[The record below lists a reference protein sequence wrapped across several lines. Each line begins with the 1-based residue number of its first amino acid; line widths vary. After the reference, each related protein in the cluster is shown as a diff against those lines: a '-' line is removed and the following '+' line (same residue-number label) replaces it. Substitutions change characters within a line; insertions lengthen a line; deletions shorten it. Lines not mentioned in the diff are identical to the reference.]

1 MSLNLG
7 TVRLKELFFDKKN
20 LNAAAP
26 FIKEAFK
33 SLPKNFKSKNLVAI
47 GGSLRAISSAIMSA
61 QDYPLKTVHNFAYKF
76 QNHKNFIENLARASV
91 LELGK
96 FGIKK
101 DRFDTIREGALI
113 FLGAVDAVGA
123 QNIYTSGAGFREGV
137 FLSDILRPTRKF
149 PPNFNPSVRS
159 LQDRFLLD
167 DNKTIVK
174 YAKDLFAALEPLHG
188 LDGRYESE
196 LAVAARLHSVAQ
208 CLGFYGEHASS
219 AFFVLNAL
227 NYGFSH
233 AQKCLVAAIIA
244 QNGKKSSSEFER
256 FKNLLPS
263 EEVVRWLSF
272 ILALAKNLDAN
283 CAHKKLE
290 FEFIN
295 HTLQIYGAKELFMA
309 KENIKKMTKP
319 DTFAI
324 CFA

>member
-1 MSLNLG
+1 MSSQN
-7 TVRLKELFFDKKN
+7 
-20 LNAAAP
+20 
-26 FIKEAFK
+26 
-33 SLPKNFKSKNLVAI
+33 
-47 GGSLRAISSAIMSA
+47 
-61 QDYPLKTVHNFAYKF
+61 YPLKTVHNFAYKL
-76 QNHKNFIENLARASV
+76 QNHKNFIESISQASV

-113 FLGAVDAVGA
+113 FLSAAEALGA

-159 LQDRFLLD
+159 LQDRFLLGE
-167 DNKTIVK
+167 NKTIVK
-174 YAKDLFAALEPLHG
+174 YAKDIFAALEPLHELG
-188 LDGRYESE
+188 GRYENE
-196 LAVAARLHSVAQ
+196 LAVAAKLHDVAQ

-233 AQKCLVAAIIA
+233 AQKCLIAAIIA

-256 FKNLLPS
+256 FKDLLPS
-263 EEVVRWLSF
+263 ESVVRWLSF
-272 ILALAKNLDAN
+272 ILALAKNLDVN
-283 CAHKKLE
+283 RAHKKLE

>member
-1 MSLNLG
+1 M
-7 TVRLKELFFDKKN
+7 
-20 LNAAAP
+20 
-26 FIKEAFK
+26 
-33 SLPKNFKSKNLVAI
+33 
-47 GGSLRAISSAIMSA
+47 
-61 QDYPLKTVHNFAYKF
+61 
-76 QNHKNFIENLARASV
+76 
-91 LELGK
+91 
-96 FGIKK
+96 
-101 DRFDTIREGALI
+101 
-113 FLGAVDAVGA
+113 
-123 QNIYTSGAGFREGV
+123 
-137 FLSDILRPTRKF
+137 
-149 PPNFNPSVRS
+149 RS

-244 QNGKKSSSEFER
+244 QNGKKTSSEFER

-263 EEVVRWLSF
+263 EDVVRWLSF

-283 CAHKKLE
+283 CVHKKLE